1 MPRPPSLP
9 HRPTLGAPRRPA
21 MKLLRSTLDKTAP
34 LFEKGGKLE
43 KLYPAYEAGDTFLY
57 TPGEVTDGPSH
68 VRDGMD
74 LKRMM
79 TLVIVA
85 LLPAIFMACYNT
97 GYQANRGLVQVL
109 AADATAAA
117 PNLADD
123 AVAKLAALPPA
134 TLDSLNA
141 GDVAGL
147 SAAQMLAMPEEELA
161 DLAAPLLDKPTDEI
175 ESDLTGDAVEKT
187 DEQKAALAAALEAR
201 GAVDQLVQARL
212 LQTPAIEN
220 WRGWVMGAVGLE
232 PDPTSYVSNFF
243 HGLLWFLPVYLV
255 TVAAGG
261 TAEAIFSVVRGH
273 EINEGFLVSSMLFP
287 LTLPATIPLWQ
298 AALGIL
304 FGIVIGKEVFG
315 GTGRNF
321 LNPAMTSRAFLY
333 FAYPAQITGD
343 KVWNAVTGTSPAAF
357 DAYTSATTLN
367 TMSTQAVG
375 TDMAGLTA
383 VTSVGWWDA
392 FVGFIEGSMGET
404 SFLAIAIGAAILI
417 GVGVG
422 SWRIIAGCLVGFLVF
437 DTALWLIGGNGL
449 QYLGLAGGDGPL
461 PGSEAYPMYNIPP
474 WWHLVVGGFAF
485 GAVFMATDPVSSTW
499 TKAGHWYY
507 GILIGVVTIL
517 IRVVNPAYP
526 AGIMLAVLFGNVFA
540 PLIDHFVVQ
549 GNIKRRI
556 ARTDAFLA
564 NRGDA
569 DEDATTELGARSAAA
584 QAAPMPA

>member
-1 MPRPPSLP
+1 
-9 HRPTLGAPRRPA
+9 

-85 LLPAIFMACYNT
+85 LIPAIFMACYNT
-97 GYQANRGLVQVL
+97 GYQANRALVDDLAAEAVVDAPVL
-109 AADATAAA
+109 ADEAAA
-117 PNLADD
+117 ALGGLTPEQ
-123 AVAKLAALPPA
+123 VA
-134 TLDSLNA
+134 SLNA
-141 GDVAGL
+141 GELLGL
-147 SAAQMLAMPEEELA
+147 SAEDFRTLPEDELA
-161 DLAAPLLDKPTDEI
+161 ELTEPVRSVPTAALEADLLGEAEEPTEAAEA
-175 ESDLTGDAVEKT
+175 S
-187 DEQKAALAAALEAR
+187 LAAALEAR
-201 GAVDQLVQARL
+201 GAVDAVVAARQLE
-212 LQTPAIEN
+212 TPEIEN
-220 WRGWVMGAVGLE
+220 WRGWVMGLLGIG
-232 PDPTSYVSNFF
+232 PDPGSFVSNFL
-243 HGLLWFLPVYLV
+243 HGLLWFLPVYIV

-261 TAEAIFSVVRGH
+261 TAEAIFSIVRGH

-304 FGIVIGKEVFG
+304 FGIVVAKEVFG

-333 FAYPAQITGD
+333 FAYPADITGD
-343 KVWNAVTGTSPAAF
+343 KVWNAATGTSEAAY

-367 TMSTQAVG
+367 TMSTRADGTTMPTLIAGGADFKG
-375 TDMAGLTA
+375 TDA
-383 VTSVGWWDA
+383 SWSDA
-392 FVGFIEGSMGET
+392 FLGFIEGSMGET
-404 SFLAIAIGAAILI
+404 SFLAVAIGAAILI
-417 GVGVG
+417 AVGVG
-422 SWRIIAGCLVGFLVF
+422 SWRIMAGCLVGFLAF
-437 DTALWLIGGNGL
+437 DTVLWLVGGNGL
-449 QYLGLAGGDGPL
+449 AYLGMSEEAGL
-461 PGSEAYPMYNIPP
+461 TAYPMYNIPP

-499 TKAGHWYY
+499 TKQGHWYY

-540 PLIDHFVVQ
+540 PLIDYFVVQ
-549 GNIKRRI
+549 GNIKRRL
-556 ARTDAFLA
+556 ARSESFLA
-564 NRGDA
+564 ARDA
-569 DEDATTELGARSAAA
+569 DLDDEADGATELGARSAAA
-584 QAAPMPA
+584 QTAPAPA

>member
-1 MPRPPSLP
+1 
-9 HRPTLGAPRRPA
+9 

-97 GYQANRGLVQVL
+97 GFQANRGLVQVL
-109 AADATAAA
+109 AADADAAA
-117 PNLADD
+117 PALADD
-123 AVAKLAALPPA
+123 AVAKLAALPAA
-134 TLDSLNA
+134 TRDSLNA
-141 GDVAGL
+141 AGVAGL
-147 SAAQMLAMPEEELA
+147 SAAQMLEMPEQELA
-161 DLAAPLLDKPTDEI
+161 DLAAPVLDKPTGEI

-201 GAVDQLVQARL
+201 GAVGQLVQARL

-243 HGLLWFLPVYLV
+243 HGLLWFLPVYIV
-255 TVAAGG
+255 VVAAGG
-261 TAEAIFSVVRGH
+261 TAEAIFSIVRGH

-367 TMSTQAVG
+367 TMSTQVKG
-375 TDMAGLTA
+375 TDMAGLTG

-392 FVGFIEGSMGET
+392 CVGFIEGSMGET
-404 SFLAIAIGAAILI
+404 SFLAVAIGAAILI
-417 GVGVG
+417 AVGVG

-437 DTALWLIGGNGL
+437 DTALWLVGGNGL
-449 QYLGLAGGDGPL
+449 AYFGIDAGA
-461 PGSEAYPMYNIPP
+461 GSEAYPMYNIPP

-499 TKAGHWYY
+499 TKQGHWYY

-540 PLIDHFVVQ
+540 PLIDYFVVQ
-549 GNIKRRI
+549 GNIKRRL
-556 ARTDAFLA
+556 ARTEAFLA
-564 NRGDA
+564 NRRDFD
-569 DEDATTELGARSAAA
+569 DEADATTELGARSAAA
-584 QAAPMPA
+584 QAAPAPA

>member
-1 MPRPPSLP
+1 
-9 HRPTLGAPRRPA
+9 

-85 LLPAIFMACYNT
+85 LVPAIFMACYNT
-97 GYQANRGLVQVL
+97 GYQANRALVDVL

-117 PNLADD
+117 PTLAED
-123 AVAKLAALPPA
+123 AAEKLAALLPA
-134 TLDSLNA
+134 VLADLDA

-147 SAAQMLAMPEEELA
+147 TPEQMLALPEGELA
-161 DLAAPLLDKPTDEI
+161 DLAAPVLDKPTAEI
-175 ESDLTGDAVEKT
+175 ETDLTGDAVEKT
-187 DEQKAALAAALEAR
+187 DEQKATLAAALEAR

-212 LQTPAIEN
+212 LQTPEIEN
-220 WRGWVMGAVGLE
+220 WRGWVMGAVGLA
-232 PDPTSYVSNFF
+232 PDPENYVSNFF
-243 HGLLWFLPVYLV
+243 HGLLWFLPVYIV
-255 TVAAGG
+255 VVAAGG

-304 FGIVIGKEVFG
+304 FGIVIAKEVFG

-367 TMSTQAVG
+367 TMSTQAPG

-392 FVGFIEGSMGET
+392 AVGFIEGSMGET
-404 SFLAIAIGAAILI
+404 SFLAVAVGAAILI
-417 GVGVG
+417 AVGVG

-449 QYLGLAGGDGPL
+449 EYLGLGGGAGEPAA
-461 PGSEAYPMYNIPP
+461 GSDAYPMYNIPP

-499 TKAGHWYY
+499 TKQGHWYY

-549 GNIKRRI
+549 GNIKRRL
-556 ARTDAFLA
+556 ARTEAFLT
-564 NRGDA
+564 NRRDL
-569 DEDATTELGARSAAA
+569 DEEAGATTELGARSAAA
-584 QAAPMPA
+584 QTAPAAA